1 MADFYS
7 SPVAGAHRV
16 DKTHGETGMTRSKSL
31 AKLTN
36 GAGALVSVALVV
48 GIGVWGYKLL
58 ARDVSGIPVVRAAEG
73 EMRVRPE
80 EPGGQL
86 ARHQGL
92 SVNVVAANGIAGKPA
107 DRLILAPKPLE
118 LAEEDQP
125 IKVAMV
131 APEPQVAPV
140 TDAQVIAVAAG
151 VPDVAAA
158 LRSGA
163 VDELVASLT
172 DGIAPLDAEA
182 EESADAV
189 ATVTEEIVQ
198 EVETAKAVVAKAVL
212 DAPGV
217 SNSLRPRNRPRQA
230 AQAMVVKA
238 SLSAEDAAVT
248 AAVDAVTRQLSA
260 GVTRE
265 VPADSVPKGT
275 RLVQLGAF
283 DSPEIA
289 REQWNKLNRR
299 FEVYLGG
306 KDRVVQKATSGG
318 RVFYRLRAMGFED
331 IADARRFCSALVSE
345 KADCIPVVTR

>member
-7 SPVAGAHRV
+7 SPVAGAHGV
-16 DKTHGETGMTRSKSL
+16 HQAYEDAGSSRSNSL

-36 GAGALVSVALVV
+36 FTGALVSVALVV

-58 ARDVSGIPVVRAAEG
+58 ARDVSGIPVVRAAQG

-92 SVNVVAANGIAGKPA
+92 SVNAVAAHGTAGKFA

-125 IKVAMV
+125 IEPAMV
-131 APEPQVAPV
+131 AQAPQPGTAE
-140 TDAQVIAVAAG
+140 AQVIPASAAI
-151 VPDVAAA
+151 PDVAEA
-158 LRSGA
+158 LRNGD
-163 VDELVASLT
+163 VNELVASLT
-172 DGIAPLDAEA
+172 DGIAPLDDETEETAE
-182 EESADAV
+182 AV
-189 ATVTEEIVQ
+189 ATVTDEIVQ
-198 EVETAKAVVAKAVL
+198 EVETAKAEVAQAVL

-217 SNSLRPRNRPRQA
+217 SNSLRPRNRPQQA
-230 AQAMVVKA
+230 AQSMVVKA

-248 AAVDAVTRQLSA
+248 AAIDAVSRQLSA
-260 GVTRE
+260 AVTRE
-265 VPADSVPKGT
+265 VPADTIPKGT

-289 REQWNKLNRR
+289 REQWDKLNRR
-299 FEVYLGG
+299 FAVYLGS